1 MRGRERERF
10 VKLLSLTRSSNDGEA
25 LAALRKCN
33 DMLKQH
39 RLNWDDVLR
48 GEGDRSVKAT
58 PRNNRPSPS
67 RTFEASLRREKL
79 FEQTRREERAM
90 ALRFHIRK
98 VPLLLRLLFFPL
110 WATAEML
117 VGVIVSEAGT
127 FLRAMKSFAAVLVL
141 VATSIIWLQAFDIVS
156 LLVEEAADAAV
167 PWAEQAWQHLDGDQD
182 RPTAGGTG
190 LNGPFSRSR

>member
-10 VKLLSLTRSSNDGEA
+10 VKLLSLTHSSNDGEA

-39 RLNWDDVLR
+39 RLNWEDIVA
-48 GEGDRSVKAT
+48 GEADRVVNPR

-67 RTFEASLRREKL
+67 RSFEASLRREKL
-79 FEQTRREERAM
+79 FEQARREERAM
-90 ALRFHIRK
+90 ALRFYIRK

-117 VGVIVSEAGT
+117 VGVVGSESGT
-127 FLRAMKSFAAVLVL
+127 FLRAMKSFVAVIVL
-141 VATSIIWLQAFDIVS
+141 AVSSMIWLQAFDMVA
-156 LLVEEAADAAV
+156 LLADEATDAAT
-167 PWAEQAWQHLDGDQD
+167 PLAEQTWQQLDQD
-182 RPTAGGTG
+182 GR
-190 LNGPFSRSR
+190 